1 MQRIENPLQV
11 SPATDKASKKFSQ
24 MPTCKRGLDR
34 RRRMSRFRPRC
45 CIMKYEPFYFAK
57 RKLQVIPAA
66 TTLVALAISIPIP
79 AQTITTFDAPGTGT
93 GAFQGLLAAAL
104 LRMEPSWET
113 TLTWAI

>member
-45 CIMKYEPFYFAK
+45 CIMKYETIPFREK
-57 RKLQVIPAA
+57 E
-66 TTLVALAISIPIP
+66 T
-79 AQTITTFDAPGTGT
+79 PGYSGGNHPGRPGNFHPNTC
-93 GAFQGLLAAAL
+93 ANHYHL
-104 LRMEPSWET
+104 
-113 TLTWAI
+113 